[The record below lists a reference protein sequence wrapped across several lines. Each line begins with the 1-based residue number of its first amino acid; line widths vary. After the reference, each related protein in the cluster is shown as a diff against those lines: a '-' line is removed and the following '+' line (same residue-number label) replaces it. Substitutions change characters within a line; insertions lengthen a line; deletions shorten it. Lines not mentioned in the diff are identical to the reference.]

1 MNLKQIEAFV
11 LVAEKESFSETAKA
25 LFLTQPTISAHVSE
39 LEKELN
45 LRLFVRD
52 KKKVTL
58 TEEGKSFYEYAKQ
71 VTLLMKQIE
80 EKFLAKEEEDD
91 NAEIVIAAS
100 SVPAQYLLAEIMFR
114 FRLRYPQRQFVIKE
128 SDSAGV
134 AEMVRMR
141 QADIGFTGAKVSGK
155 RCKYI
160 PFYKDELV
168 VITPN
173 EEKYRWKQ
181 QFDSVAEWIQ
191 EEPLVLREEGSGTR
205 KEALKILEKMGID
218 KDKLNIV
225 ASMGSTET
233 VKQSVAMGMGVSVL
247 SALAVQDVVS
257 TGKVLGFPLGA
268 NVGVRDIYV
277 VYNKDFGMTSTVKNF
292 LRVMEKLYP
301 KCRV

>member
-11 LVAEKESFSETAKA
+11 LVAEKGSFSETAKT
-25 LFLTQPTISAHVSE
+25 LFLTQPTVSAHISE

-45 LRLFVRD
+45 LRLFMRD
-52 KKKVTL
+52 KKRVTL
-58 TEEGKSFYEYAKQ
+58 TEDGKNFYEYAKQ
-71 VTLLMKQIE
+71 VTLLMEQIE
-80 EKFLAKEEEDD
+80 EKFLSKEEADN

-134 AEMVRMR
+134 AEMVKMR

-173 EEKYRWKQ
+173 EERYREKQ
-181 QFDSVAEWIQ
+181 QYDSVAEWI
-191 EEPLVLREEGSGTR
+191 EGEPMVLREEGSGTR
-205 KEALKILEKMGID
+205 KEALKILEKMGVERE
-218 KDKLNIV
+218 KLNIV

-233 VKQSVAMGMGVSVL
+233 VKQSVAMGMGISIL
-247 SALAVQDVVS
+247 SALAVKDVVS
-257 TGKVLGFPLGA
+257 SGKVLGFPLGA
-268 NVGVRDIYV
+268 NMGVRDIYV
-277 VYNKDFGMTSTVKNF
+277 VYNKDFGMTPTVKNF

>member
-11 LVAEKESFSETAKA
+11 LVAEKGSFSETAKA
-25 LFLTQPTISAHVSE
+25 LFLTQPTVSAHVSE

-52 KKKVTL
+52 KKRVAL
-58 TEEGKSFYEYAKQ
+58 TEDGKNFYEYAKQ
-71 VTLLMKQIE
+71 VTLLMEQIE
-80 EKFLAKEEEDD
+80 EKFLAKEEEDS

-114 FRLRYPQRQFVIKE
+114 FRLRYPHRQFVIKE

-134 AEMVRMR
+134 AEMVKMR

-173 EEKYRWKQ
+173 EERYREKQ
-181 QFDSVAEWIQ
+181 KFDSVSDWIE

-205 KEALKILEKMGID
+205 KEALKILEKMGIERE
-218 KDKLNIV
+218 KLNIV

-233 VKQSVAMGMGVSVL
+233 VKQSVAMGMGISVL

-257 TGKVLGFPLGA
+257 SGKVLGFPLGA

-277 VYNKDFGMTSTVKNF
+277 VYNKDFGMTPTVKNF

>member
-114 FRLRYPQRQFVIKE
+114 FRLRYPNRQFVIKE

-168 VITPN
+168 LITPN
-173 EEKYRWKQ
+173 EERYRWKQ
-181 QFDSVAEWIQ
+181 QFDSVADWIQ
-191 EEPLVLREEGSGTR
+191 EEPMVLREEGSGTR

-257 TGKVLGFPLGA
+257 SGKVLGFPLGG

>member
-25 LFLTQPTISAHVSE
+25 LFLTQPTISAHISE

-58 TEEGKSFYEYAKQ
+58 TEDGKNFYEYAKQ

-173 EEKYRWKQ
+173 EERYRWKQ

-191 EEPLVLREEGSGTR
+191 EEPMVLREEGSGTR

-218 KDKLNIV
+218 KDKLNVV

-257 TGKVLGFPLGA
+257 TGKVLGFPLGG

>member
-58 TEEGKSFYEYAKQ
+58 TEDGKSFYEYAKQ

-191 EEPLVLREEGSGTR
+191 EEPMVLREEGSGTR

-218 KDKLNIV
+218 KDRLNIV

>member
-11 LVAEKESFSETAKA
+11 LVAEKGSFSEAAKT
-25 LFLTQPTISAHVSE
+25 LFLTQPTVSAHVSE
-39 LEKELN
+39 LEKELSA
-45 LRLFVRD
+45 RLFIRD
-52 KKKVTL
+52 KKQVIL
-58 TEEGKSFYEYAKQ
+58 TDEGREFYEYAKQ
-71 VTLLMKQIE
+71 VSLLMEQIE
-80 EKFLAKEEEDD
+80 DKFLVKEEAD
-91 NAEIVIAAS
+91 NSAEIVIAAS
-100 SVPAQYLLAEIMFR
+100 SVPAQYLLAEILFR
-114 FRLRYPQRQFVIKE
+114 FRLRYPKRQFVIKE
-128 SDSAGV
+128 TDSAGV
-134 AEMVRMR
+134 AEMVKMR

-173 EEKYRWKQ
+173 EDRFREKQ
-181 QFDSVAEWIQ
+181 QYDSVAEWIQ
-191 EEPLVLREEGSGTR
+191 DEPMVLREEGSGTR
-205 KEALKILEKMGID
+205 KEALKTLEKLGIERE
-218 KDKLNIV
+218 KLNIV

-233 VKQSVAMGMGVSVL
+233 VKQSVAMGMGVSIL

-257 TGKVLGFPLGA
+257 SGKVLGFPLGA

-277 VYNKDFGMTSTVKNF
+277 VYNKDFGMTPTVKNF

>member
-11 LVAEKESFSETAKA
+11 LVAEKGSFSDAAKT
-25 LFLTQPTISAHVSE
+25 LFLTQPTVSAHVSE
-39 LEKELN
+39 LEKELSA
-45 LRLFVRD
+45 RLFIRD
-52 KKKVTL
+52 KKQVIL
-58 TEEGKSFYEYAKQ
+58 TDEGREFYEYAKQ
-71 VTLLMKQIE
+71 VSLLMEQIE
-80 EKFLAKEEEDD
+80 DKFLVKEEAD
-91 NAEIVIAAS
+91 NSAEIVIAAS
-100 SVPAQYLLAEIMFR
+100 SVPAQYLLAEILFR
-114 FRLRYPQRQFVIKE
+114 FRLRYPKRQFVIKE
-128 SDSAGV
+128 TDSAGV
-134 AEMVRMR
+134 AEMVKMR

-173 EEKYRWKQ
+173 EDRFREKQ
-181 QFDSVAEWIQ
+181 QYDSVAEWIQ
-191 EEPLVLREEGSGTR
+191 DEPMVLREEGSGTR
-205 KEALKILEKMGID
+205 KEALKTLEKLGIERE
-218 KDKLNIV
+218 KLNIV

-233 VKQSVAMGMGVSVL
+233 VKQSVAMGMGVSIL

-257 TGKVLGFPLGA
+257 SGKVLGFPLGA

-277 VYNKDFGMTSTVKNF
+277 VYNKDFGMTPTVKNF

>member
-58 TEEGKSFYEYAKQ
+58 TEDGKSFYEYAKQ

-191 EEPLVLREEGSGTR
+191 EEPMVLREEGSGTR

>member
-58 TEEGKSFYEYAKQ
+58 TEDGKSFYEYAKQ

-181 QFDSVAEWIQ
+181 QFESVAEWIQ
-191 EEPLVLREEGSGTR
+191 EEPMVLREEGSGTR

>member
-58 TEEGKSFYEYAKQ
+58 TEDGKSFYEYAKQ

-114 FRLRYPQRQFVIKE
+114 FRLRYPNRQFVIKE

-173 EEKYRWKQ
+173 EERYRWKQ

-191 EEPLVLREEGSGTR
+191 EEPMVLREEGSGTR

-257 TGKVLGFPLGA
+257 SGKVLGFPLGG

>member
-114 FRLRYPQRQFVIKE
+114 FRLRYPNRQFVIKE

-181 QFDSVAEWIQ
+181 QFGSVAEWIQ
-191 EEPLVLREEGSGTR
+191 EEPMVLREEGSGTR

-257 TGKVLGFPLGA
+257 SGKVLGFPLGG

>member
-11 LVAEKESFSETAKA
+11 LVAEKGSFSETAKA
-25 LFLTQPTISAHVSE
+25 LFLTQPTVSAHVSE

-45 LRLFVRD
+45 IRLFVRD
-52 KKKVTL
+52 KKRVVL

-71 VTLLMKQIE
+71 VTVLMEQIE
-80 EKFLAKEEEDD
+80 EKFLIKEEAD
-91 NAEIVIAAS
+91 NTAAITIAAS
-100 SVPAQYLLAEIMFR
+100 SVPAKYLLAEILYR

-128 SDSAGV
+128 TDSAGV
-134 AEMVRMR
+134 AEMVMMR

-155 RCKYI
+155 RCRYI

-173 EEKYRWKQ
+173 EERFLEKRQ
-181 QFDSVAEWIQ
+181 SDNVLEWVQ
-191 EEPLVLREEGSGTR
+191 EEPLILREEGSGTR
-205 KEALKILEKMGID
+205 KEALKILEKMGI
-218 KDKLNIV
+218 KKENLNIV

-233 VKQSVAMGMGVSVL
+233 IKKSVSMGMGISVL
-247 SALAVQDVVS
+247 SALAVQEDVNNE
-257 TGKVLGFPLGA
+257 KVLGFPLGT

-292 LRVMEKLYP
+292 LKVMEKIYP

>member
-58 TEEGKSFYEYAKQ
+58 TEDGKSFYEYAKQ

-191 EEPLVLREEGSGTR
+191 EEPMVLREEGSGTR

-257 TGKVLGFPLGA
+257 TGKVLGFPLGS

>member
-58 TEEGKSFYEYAKQ
+58 TEDGKNFYEYAKQ

-80 EKFLAKEEEDD
+80 EKFLAKEKEDD

-128 SDSAGV
+128 SDSEGV

-191 EEPLVLREEGSGTR
+191 EEPMVLREEGSGTR

-257 TGKVLGFPLGA
+257 SGKVLGFPLGA
-268 NVGVRDIYV
+268 NMGVRDIYV
-277 VYNKDFGMTSTVKNF
+277 VYNKDFGMTSTVRNF
-292 LRVMEKLYP
+292 LKVMEKLYP

>member
-45 LRLFVRD
+45 LRLFARD

-58 TEEGKSFYEYAKQ
+58 TEDGKNFYEYAKQ

-80 EKFLAKEEEDD
+80 EKFLAKEEADD

-181 QFDSVAEWIQ
+181 QFNSVADWIRD
-191 EEPLVLREEGSGTR
+191 EPLVLREEGSGTR
-205 KEALKILEKMGID
+205 KEALKILGKMGIE
-218 KDKLNIV
+218 KGKLNIV
-225 ASMGSTET
+225 ASMESTET
-233 VKQSVAMGMGVSVL
+233 VKQSVAMGMGVSIL

-268 NVGVRDIYV
+268 DVGVRDIYV
-277 VYNKDFGMTSTVKNF
+277 VYNKDFGMTTTVKNF

>member
-58 TEEGKSFYEYAKQ
+58 TEDGKSFYEYAKQ

-191 EEPLVLREEGSGTR
+191 EEPMVLREEGSGTR

-218 KDKLNIV
+218 KDRLNIV

-257 TGKVLGFPLGA
+257 SGKVLGFPLGA
-268 NVGVRDIYV
+268 NIGVRDIYV